1 MRNIFLSLGLLGVLI
16 LHFIILKNITF
27 TAWPEMF
34 SYPYLVNNSYLIY
47 KDFAHPYVPL
57 LTFILAFYYKAAG
70 MNLLTHQYFTWGLIL
85 FNDFLIFLICL
96 KILKKSFSL
105 FPVIV
110 YVFLQPIFEGNM
122 LWFDLGTTPFI
133 LGFFAVFLYIK
144 DLGRRLFW
152 AGFLLA
158 LALLI
163 KQQVIVLVVLI
174 SFIIIALKENR
185 KYFQIYLTGLFIPV
199 FFSVLI
205 LATLKVLKDYF
216 FWTLEFPLVWL
227 PKFPGYAQIPGKK
240 DIFLLVVLFG
250 LPLIFLIS
258 KYRKV
263 SAFTKFLTVSI
274 FASIF
279 MAFPRFSYF
288 HLQPALAVIVV
299 FYALILKDFKKIAP
313 VFILVPVLAGLYLWK
328 DYRPFIGVED
338 ARFYDNQD
346 LELAS
351 FVKANSTVEDRIYF
365 IGPHSLLF
373 SLSDRLP
380 SHPWIENYVW
390 HFEIPGL
397 QENQVEG
404 FKREE
409 NLVIFK
415 QGFASGNWYDLGVY
429 QPKKILEYI
438 NQDFDMI
445 EKNADG
451 VEVWKRKKV
460 E

>member
-1 MRNIFLSLGLLGVLI
+1 MKNISLILGLLWVLI
-16 LHFIILKNITF
+16 LHFIILRNITF

-57 LTFILAFYYKAAG
+57 LTFILAFYYKAVG
-70 MNLLTHQYFTWGLIL
+70 MNLMTHQYFTWGLIL
-85 FNDFLIFLICL
+85 INDFLIFLISH
-96 KILKKSFSL
+96 KILTKGYVL
-105 FPVIV
+105 LPLTI

-185 KYFQIYLTGLFIPV
+185 KYFQIYLTGFFIPV
-199 FFSVLI
+199 FFSLLI

-227 PKFPGYAQIPGKK
+227 PKFPGYSQIPGKK
-240 DIFLLVVLFG
+240 DVFFLVILFG
-250 LPLIFLIS
+250 LPLFFLIS
-258 KYRKV
+258 RYQKISKL
-263 SAFTKFLTVSI
+263 AKFLLVSI
-274 FASIF
+274 FATIIMS
-279 MAFPRFSYF
+279 FPRFSYF

-299 FYALILKDFKKIAP
+299 FYAVILKDFKKIAP
-313 VFILVPVLAGLYLWK
+313 VFILVPVLTGIYLWK
-328 DYRPFIGVED
+328 DYRPFSGVEN
-338 ARFYDNQD
+338 ARFYDKED

-351 FVKANSTVEDRIYF
+351 FIKANSRVEDRIYF

-373 SLSDRLP
+373 SLSNRLP
-380 SHPWIENYVW
+380 SRPWIENYVW

-397 QENQVEG
+397 QEKQIEG

-409 NLVIFK
+409 NLVIFR

-429 QPKKILEYI
+429 KPVKIIEYI
-438 NQDFDMI
+438 DQNLKLVNKDKSGLQ
-445 EKNADG
+445 
-451 VEVWKRKKV
+451 VWKKNTD
-460 E
+460 